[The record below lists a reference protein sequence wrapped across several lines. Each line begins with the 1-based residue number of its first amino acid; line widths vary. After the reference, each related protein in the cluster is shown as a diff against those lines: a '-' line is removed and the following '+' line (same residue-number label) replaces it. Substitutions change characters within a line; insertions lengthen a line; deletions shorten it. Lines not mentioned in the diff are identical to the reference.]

1 MQVSVSVAEAVAIEL
16 VQQGKS
22 LPPPISGLALL
33 DSGASTTCIDESVAN
48 KLQLPVTD
56 VITVAS
62 ASHASTEQSVHPARI
77 EMVGLSVAFNAL
89 DAIGAPLIE
98 QGIIALIGR
107 DVLQHC
113 TFFYNGMSGS
123 ISLAI

>member
-1 MQVSVSVAEAVAIEL
+1 MQVSVSVAEAVAVEL
-16 VQQGKS
+16 VQQGKT
-22 LPPPISGLALL
+22 LPAPISGMALL
-33 DSGASTTCIDESVAN
+33 DSGASTTCVDESVAQ

-56 VITVAS
+56 VVTIAS
-62 ASHASTEQSVHPARI
+62 ASHTSSKQNVYPARI
-77 EMVGLSVAFNAL
+77 ELVGLSVAINAL
-89 DAIGAPLIE
+89 DAIGGPLIE

-113 TFFYNGMSGS
+113 TLFYNGMTGS